1 MAVDPPPSLH
11 FEQPYY
17 MSQSDA
23 ARYMR
28 SRPSPDQAEELQKL
42 YIINPFPTIEERQ
55 ALAQRIR
62 M

>member
-1 MAVDPPPSLH
+1 
-11 FEQPYY
+11 

-28 SRPSPDQAEELQKL
+28 SRPSPDQAEELERL